1 MNSEANQSGS
11 LGSFQI
17 QPGGGGGGGYSTKFH
32 TRRFLPEVQHLTTL
46 HTIFDRKG
54 PSFVYLPLPN
64 GTPFTYP
71 VRTIVPLLTAVDA
84 LSFKYEKEIT
94 IPGNL
99 FTFFIAIISLI
110 SSFRSFYRRKRHIS
124 LSFHILHLVE
134 SLPFHTSEAW
144 KRYPFWAEPLRI
156 GHYRDYPP
164 RVKRQVNTRRETK
177 GHSIFL

>member
-1 MNSEANQSGS
+1 MNSGGNQSGS

-17 QPGGGGGGGYSTKFH
+17 QPGGGEVVLNKVSYEEAPP
-32 TRRFLPEVQHLTTL
+32 REVQPLTIL
-46 HTIFDRKG
+46 HTILDRIG
-54 PSFVYLPLPN
+54 TPFLHLPLPN
-64 GTPFTYP
+64 GTPFTYL

-99 FTFFIAIISLI
+99 FTFFIAIISLM
-110 SSFRSFYRRKRHIS
+110 SSFKSFYRRKRHIS
-124 LSFHILHLVE
+124 LPFHILHLVK

-144 KRYPFWAEPLRI
+144 KSYPFWAEPHRT

-164 RVKRQVNTRRETK
+164 RAKRQVDTRRETK
-177 GHSIFL
+177 GH

>member
-1 MNSEANQSGS
+1 MLSSG
-11 LGSFQI
+11 LLQI
-17 QPGGGGGGGYSTKFH
+17 CKQQHSMIVGLSMKKF
-32 TRRFLPEVQHLTTL
+32 RIYLC
-46 HTIFDRKG
+46 K
-54 PSFVYLPLPN
+54 VY
-64 GTPFTYP
+64 F
-71 VRTIVPLLTAVDA
+71 I
-84 LSFKYEKEIT
+84 FKYEKEIT

-99 FTFFIAIISLI
+99 FTFFMAIISLI

-124 LSFHILHLVE
+124 LSFHILHLLK

-164 RVKRQVNTRRETK
+164 RAKRQVNTRRETK

>member
-1 MNSEANQSGS
+1 MNSEANQS

-17 QPGGGGGGGYSTKFH
+17 QPGGGEGGTQQRFIRGGSSPRSNTLPLYIP
-32 TRRFLPEVQHLTTL
+32 FLTE
-46 HTIFDRKG
+46 KG
-54 PSFVYLPLPN
+54 PLWVYLPLPN
-64 GTPFTYP
+64 GTPFTYL

-94 IPGNL
+94 IAGNL

-164 RVKRQVNTRRETK
+164 RARRQVNTRRETK

>member
-1 MNSEANQSGS
+1 MNSEGNQSGN

-17 QPGGGGGGGYSTKFH
+17 QPGGGGGYSTKIH
-32 TRRFLPEVQHLTTL
+32 VRRLLPEVQPL
-46 HTIFDRKG
+46 TIFDRKG
-54 PSFVYLPLPN
+54 TSFVYLPLPN
-64 GTPFTYP
+64 GTPFKYL

-134 SLPFHTSEAW
+134 SLPFHTSEA
-144 KRYPFWAEPLRI
+144 
-156 GHYRDYPP
+156 
-164 RVKRQVNTRRETK
+164 
-177 GHSIFL
+177 